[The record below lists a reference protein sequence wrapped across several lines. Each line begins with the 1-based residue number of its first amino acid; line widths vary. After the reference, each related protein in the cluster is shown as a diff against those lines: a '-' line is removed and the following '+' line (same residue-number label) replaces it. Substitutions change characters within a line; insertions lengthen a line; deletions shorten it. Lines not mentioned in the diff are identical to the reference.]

1 MSDLADPPR
10 TWVVIHHANGDELP
24 VDVTGIPTHRIG
36 PLRDALD
43 AAIRDAEARGYDR
56 AMTLVR
62 PALLFGTGYRWRR
75 PDGEVLVLDPTEVDV
90 FVPADTPATPAEAEA
105 RGYQRAIDALRDRA
119 KRETPDGLRVVFAT
133 AADYLES
140 LAPKEHGS

>member
-1 MSDLADPPR
+1 MSEGMFGPG
-10 TWVVIHHANGDELP
+10 IFG
-24 VDVTGIPTHRIG
+24 TGID
-36 PLRDALD
+36 LSALD
-43 AAIRDAEARGYDR
+43 EDTALRLGQFLGEQIRDAEARGADR

-62 PALLFGTGYRWRR
+62 SALLFGTAYRWRR